1 VDAGITQT
9 FWEKRATISVTYFYN
24 EFTDLIDFDEV
35 LNLLVNRSKVTT
47 EGVEMSLNLAP
58 LSQLN
63 FLAHLTYVKS
73 DIKGTNEPLRNRPE
87 WRGGFSIRWRPL
99 TQLDVLLKALFVGEV
114 QDSSIP
120 TGDVTLDPYARVDLA
135 VNWSVTSAVAVL
147 LAVENLFDAD
157 YEEFVGFPAPG
168 INPRLGVRVRF

>member
-1 VDAGITQT
+1 V
-9 FWEKRATISVTYFYN
+9 TISVTYFYN

-35 LNLLVNRSKVTT
+35 LNRLVNRSKVTT

-58 LSQLN
+58 LPRLN
-63 FLAHLTYVKS
+63 FLAHLTYLQS

-99 TQLDVLLKALFVGEV
+99 TKLDVLLKALFVGEV

-120 TGDVTLDPYARVDLA
+120 TGDVTLDAYARVDLA
-135 VNWSVTSAVAVL
+135 VNWTLSPTFAIL

-168 INPRLGVRVRF
+168 INPRLGVRIRF